1 MDEATKRGLA
11 RAAGDGRKLL
21 QEIIASGD
29 LGGRINGWSFPARAI
44 GRAGNRGRLSLARIS
59 NLKRD
64 PDGGL
69 TIYIQAASPGQD
81 KETNWL
87 PSTKSGPMFVIVRT
101 YMPDK
106 EIVEQKWQIPGIIE
120 VK

>member
-1 MDEATKRGLA
+1 LANGFTRLEGEPRRRGTEPRHA
-11 RAAGDGRKLL
+11 
-21 QEIIASGD
+21 
-29 LGGRINGWSFPARAI
+29 
-44 GRAGNRGRLSLARIS
+44 
-59 NLKRD
+59 
-64 PDGGL
+64 DGGL